1 MMCYIRR
8 GGEGFDGAAVSA
20 AADGEVEK
28 CEFES
33 ISATCVCARPCIATV
48 VAGSSSLARCCRRRG
63 DN

>member
-8 GGEGFDGAAVSA
+8 GAEGCDGAAVS
-20 AADGEVEK
+20 ADGEVEK
-28 CEFES
+28 CEIES

-48 VAGSSSLARCCRRRG
+48 VAGSSSLARCCRSRG